1 MVMKRILLFSFAFLA
16 GVALMAQ
23 GIRVNYSGKTP
34 TITDFVTAYLS
45 QEDDEEMING
55 IREDWTCRQQGKT
68 LSNGASFTVDVK
80 NGFVRYDKRYTGNT
94 YSYTE
99 LCYWNCKDQ
108 KHKLLAVNRGCIE
121 QGKPVT
127 AQFSGL
133 KFYTYDNQTKRMTQT
148 YNSELGAGI
157 HSPHSE
163 VTYALPQSGKDIM
176 VTIHAEKG
184 DVQILMKWNGAKFDQ
199 EQVGRPAGNVQVSA
213 LPASNKSEASP
224 KGGSFGENIKY
235 KDDDYIRVY
244 TAEQFLNALGS
255 NRNVLVAKNTEINL
269 TPILNDQSS
278 FRTRYKMWMPDAST
292 GIAGG
297 RETVVSEEVFDGRQL
312 TLVNMKQLVIE
323 GEQNSRIVVEP
334 RYAFCLNFVDCNNCT
349 VRNLTIG
356 HTDGGYCQGGV
367 IGMKRGWR
375 NMVADCDL
383 YGCGTYGLDLD
394 GTNSFSIYASRIH
407 DCTYGIMQL
416 QNCEAVSCTHC
427 DFLNNREYAL
437 IESRGTV
444 GTVFEDC
451 RFYANWGDAALFNF
465 DREFTLL
472 GCEVYHPTENLGT
485 MNLCLQPS
493 QSQPNKFVNNPI
505 DDSIQGREIGPD
517 GHNSIGRG
525 E

>member
-1 MVMKRILLFSFAFLA
+1 MKKTILFAIA
-16 GVALMAQ
+16 IMMYMAVQAQ

-55 IREDWTCRQQGKT
+55 IREDWTRRQQGKA
-68 LSNGASFTVDVK
+68 LGNGASFTVDVK
-80 NGFVRYDKRYTGNT
+80 NGFIRYDKRYSGNT

-99 LCYWNCKDQ
+99 LCYWNCKNQ

-127 AQFSGL
+127 AQFTGL
-133 KFYTYDNQTKRMTQT
+133 KFYTYDNQTKRMVHT
-148 YNSELGAGI
+148 YNTDLGAGI
-157 HSPHSE
+157 HTQSV
-163 VTYALPQSGKDIM
+163 VTCALPQSGKDIM
-176 VTIHAEKG
+176 ATIHAEKG

-199 EQVGRPAGNVQVSA
+199 EQLGRPAGNVQVSA
-213 LPASNKSEASP
+213 LPVPQNPVTSP
-224 KGGSFGENIKY
+224 KDGSFGENIKY

-269 TPILNDQSS
+269 TPILNDQSR
-278 FRTRYKMWMPDAST
+278 FRTRYKMWMPEVTT

-312 TLVNMKQLVIE
+312 TLVNMKELVIE

-356 HTDGGYCQGGV
+356 HTEGGYCQGGV

-383 YGCGTYGLDLD
+383 YGCGTYGLELE
-394 GTNSFSIYASRIH
+394 GTNSFSLYSSNIH

-416 QNCEAVSCTHC
+416 QNCEAVHFTHC
-427 DFLNNREYAL
+427 DFFNNREYGL
-437 IESRGTV
+437 IESRGCV

-451 RFYANWGDAALFNF
+451 RFYANWGDAMLFNF

-472 GCEVYHPTENLGT
+472 GCAVYHPNENLGT
-485 MNLCLQPS
+485 MNLCE
-493 QSQPNKFVNNPI
+493 QSGAKNIFHENPI
-505 DDSIQGREIGPD
+505 DNNIQSREIGPD
-517 GHNSIGRG
+517 GHYVNARG

>member
-1 MVMKRILLFSFAFLA
+1 MMKKLFLST
-16 GVALMAQ
+16 VALMLGVAVQAQ
-23 GIRVNYSGKTP
+23 GIRVNYSGQKP

-55 IREDWTCRQQGKT
+55 IREDWTRRQQGKT

-99 LCYWNCKDQ
+99 LCFWNCKDQ
-108 KHKLLAVNRGCIE
+108 KHRLLAINRGCIE

-133 KFYTYDNQTKRMTQT
+133 KFFTYDNQTKRMVQT
-148 YNSELGAGI
+148 YNSDLGAGI
-157 HSPHSE
+157 SVRSE

-176 VTIHAEKG
+176 ATIHAEQK

-199 EQVGRPAGNVQVSA
+199 EQLGRPAGNVQVSD
-213 LPASNKSEASP
+213 LPAKTEASP
-224 KGGSFGENIKY
+224 KEGSFGETIKY

-244 TAEQFLNALGS
+244 TAEQFINALGS
-255 NRNVLVAKNTEINL
+255 NRNVLIAKDTEINL
-269 TPILNDQSS
+269 TPILNDQER
-278 FRTRYKMWMPDAST
+278 FRTRYKMWMPDVSK
-292 GIAGG
+292 GVAGG
-297 RETVVSEEVFDGRQL
+297 RETLVSEEVFDGRQL

-323 GEQNSRIVVEP
+323 GERNSSIVVEP

-349 VRNLTIG
+349 VNNLTIG
-356 HTDGGYCQGGV
+356 HTEGGYCEGGV
-367 IGMKRGWR
+367 IGVQRGWR
-375 NMVADCDL
+375 NSVFNCNL
-383 YGCGTYGLDLD
+383 YGCGTYGLELE
-394 GTNSFSIYASRIH
+394 GTNSFSIFASSIH

-416 QNCEAVSCTHC
+416 RDCEAVKCTHC
-427 DFLNNREYAL
+427 DFFNNREYTL
-437 IESRGTV
+437 IESRGCV

-451 RFYANWGDAALFNF
+451 RFFANWGDAALFSF
-465 DREFTLL
+465 DQEFTLL
-472 GCEVYHPTENLGT
+472 GCQVYHPTENLGT

-493 QSQPNKFVNNPI
+493 LSQPNKFVDNPI
-505 DDSIQGREIGPD
+505 DPNIQGREIGPE
-517 GHNSIGRG
+517 GHNTFGRG

>member
-1 MVMKRILLFSFAFLA
+1 MYMKRIILLAITLTLGMA
-16 GVALMAQ
+16 VQAQ
-23 GIRVNYSGKTP
+23 GIRVNYKGANP
-34 TITDFVTAYLS
+34 TISDFVTAYLS
-45 QEDDEEMING
+45 QEDDEEMISG
-55 IREDWTCRQQGKT
+55 IREDWECRQQGKA
-68 LSNGASFTVDVK
+68 LSNGAAFTVDVK

-127 AQFSGL
+127 AQFTGL

-148 YNSELGAGI
+148 LNSELGTGI
-157 HSPHSE
+157 TVRQE

-176 VTIHAEKG
+176 ATIHAPQKE
-184 DVQILMKWNGAKFDQ
+184 VQILMKWNGAKFDQ
-199 EQVGRPAGNVQVSA
+199 EQPGRPAGNVQVSA
-213 LPASNKSEASP
+213 PTSNLNSE
-224 KGGSFGENIKY
+224 FGETIKY
-235 KDDDYIRVY
+235 KGDDYIRVY

-269 TPILNDQSS
+269 TPILNDQSR
-278 FRTRYKMWMPDAST
+278 FRTRFKMWMPDAS
-292 GIAGG
+292 GGLGG

-312 TLVNMKQLVIE
+312 TLVSMKQLVIE

-334 RYAFCLNFVDCNNCT
+334 RYAFCLNFVDCSQCT

-356 HTDGGYCQGGV
+356 HTEGGYCEGGV

-375 NMVADCDL
+375 NMVSDCDL

-394 GTNSFSIYASRIH
+394 GTNSFSLYSTNIH

-416 QNCEAVSCTHC
+416 RNCEAVQCTHC
-427 DFLNNREYAL
+427 DFFNNREFTL
-437 IESRGTV
+437 IESRGCV

-451 RFYANWGDAALFNF
+451 RFFANWGDAPLFSF

-472 GCEVYHPTENLGT
+472 GCAVYHPTQNLGT
-485 MNLCLQPS
+485 MNLCEQPRS
-493 QSQPNKFVNNPI
+493 DNQFNENPI
-505 DDSIQGREIGPD
+505 DNNIQGREIGPD
-517 GHNSIGRG
+517 GHYVNARG